1 MHEMHGKFCCM
12 FIDLRIKKSK
22 YLTLKSLL
30 CCHIF
35 VFYFRSVLLVPQ
47 KSRSKEISGGWNWWL
62 PGLQVGRPL
71 FPPWTSW
78 WKCRGKVTK
87 GEGKMGLGTRKQ
99 KQLLVLVV
107 VMISKLQGALA
118 WNSWRFSRQ
127 KTVLNWLLNSGAW
140 NWRYSLAPVSKCVSE
155 KLGKPVTFLKASRS
169 FFYGPFFGGKCL
181 GKCDLDYF
189 FWRSMNLEM
198 TNQTICFLLFWC
210 FGRGISYGI
219 GHLDQT
225 YTKYNTMVCTTIWIL
240 HTIHAAYV
248 SSIQCINM
256 YIIISYHYI
265 YTYFV

>member
-1 MHEMHGKFCCM
+1 MENFVACSLILGLKNRSILPWNLFFVATFSL
-12 FIDLRIKKSK
+12 FI
-22 YLTLKSLL
+22 
-30 CCHIF
+30 F
-35 VFYFRSVLLVPQ
+35 WSVLLVPQ

-87 GEGKMGLGTRKQ
+87 GEGKMGLGTRRK
-99 KQLLVLVV
+99 KTTP
-107 VMISKLQGALA
+107 GAGGGGD
-118 WNSWRFSRQ
+118 F
-127 KTVLNWLLNSGAW
+127 KTSGCPCLKFMEIFPPKNLERLNSGAW

-155 KLGKPVTFLKASRS
+155 KLGKPVTFLKVSRS
-169 FFYGPFFGGKCL
+169 FFTALFWGGKCL

-198 TNQTICFLLFWC
+198 TSWTFCFLLFWC

-240 HTIHAAYV
+240 HTIHAAYA
-248 SSIQCINM
+248 SSIQCICVYN
-256 YIIISYHYI
+256 YIISLYLSI
-265 YTYFV
+265 FCVADVL